1 MQDTYRN
8 LLDLQNEVDWVKKI
22 DKDCK
27 KLSKTTQEHEEKLKE
42 IDWSSGEFQDN
53 TERNFKT
60 LSKGLDDES
69 STRELEHKRIKNVLT
84 EFEKT
89 LRSQGY
95 NFEYKVQAAEA
106 SIREEVLR
114 TGSELDWK

>member
-8 LLDLQNEVDWVKKI
+8 LLDMQNEIDWVKKL
-22 DKDCK
+22 DKDTK
-27 KLSKTTQEHEEKLKE
+27 KLIKTTLEHEEKLKE
-42 IDWSSGEFQDN
+42 LDWNSGEFQDN
-53 TERNFKT
+53 TEWNFKT

-69 STRELEHKRIKNVLT
+69 STWELENKKIKTVLT

-95 NFEYKVQAAEA
+95 SFEYKIQATEA
-106 SIREEVLR
+106 KIREEIVQ
-114 TGSELDWK
+114 TNN